1 MGSHFRARRGL
12 RALVAATIVS
22 TALLGAT
29 AGTTTAGAAAAA
41 PTNVQRAQ
49 RGAQW
54 LANQI
59 KNNGGFLKNSG
70 VADPVDTAYAVI
82 GMRSVGVDKHA
93 SNLAMVYLKRNFG
106 AKIQLSGSDSAG
118 ALAEFVMA
126 SVANAQDPRHFGGTA
141 AANDLVAR
149 LLATQRTTGTDTG
162 LFGAQA
168 PTYDGAFRQGL
179 ALTALAL
186 THVSPADPR
195 VKDGIAWLKS
205 QQCANGLWQAYRAN
219 TKVPCAA
226 ANAKTFSGPDT
237 NSTALAVQGLSAW
250 GSRPLQAKLLSTL
263 RSVQSSDGGFPYIA
277 AKGQASDPNSTALTI
292 QALIAESSSPATTK
306 WKKGTHTPFTALAS
320 YQIGCS
326 SSGYGAFFFPGSPD
340 ASVFA
345 TVQSVPAM
353 AGKKLPIGT
362 STKSVTIPL
371 KAC

>member
-1 MGSHFRARRGL
+1 MGSHFKARRGL
-12 RALVAATIVS
+12 RALVAATVVS
-22 TALLGAT
+22 AALMGAT
-29 AGTTTAGAAAAA
+29 APNAGAAAA

-59 KNNGGFLKNSG
+59 KNNGGFLKNFG

-82 GMRSVGVDKHA
+82 GMRSVGIDKHA

-106 AKIQLSGSDSAG
+106 AKIQLSGRDSAG
-118 ALAEFVMA
+118 ALANFIMA

-149 LLATQRTTGTDTG
+149 LLATQRTTGADTG

-168 PTYDGAFRQGL
+168 PTFDGAFRQGL

-195 VKDGIAWLKS
+195 VKAGIAWLKN
-205 QQCANGLWQAYRAN
+205 QQCANGLWQPYRAN
-219 TKVPCAA
+219 TKVACAA
-226 ANAKTFSGPDT
+226 ANPTTFSGPDT
-237 NSTALAVQGLSAW
+237 NSTALAVQGLAAW
-250 GSRPLQAKLLSTL
+250 GSRPRQAKVLSTL
-263 RSVQSSDGGFPYIA
+263 RTVQSSDGGFPYIA

-292 QALIAESSSPATTK
+292 QALIAESSSPGTAK

-320 YQIGCS
+320 YQIGCAS
-326 SSGYGAFFFPGSPD
+326 QGYGAFFFPGSPS
-340 ASVFA
+340 ASLFA